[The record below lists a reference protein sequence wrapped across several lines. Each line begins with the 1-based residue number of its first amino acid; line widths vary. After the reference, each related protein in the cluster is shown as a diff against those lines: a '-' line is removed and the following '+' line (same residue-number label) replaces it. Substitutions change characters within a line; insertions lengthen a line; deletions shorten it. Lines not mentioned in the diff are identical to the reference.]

1 MAIGSEQHARTIA
14 ALAGSGWDAVS
25 PALAAAKLSSM
36 PRHPSFG
43 FVAANANG
51 FPRIHP
57 LAADVLEHGMTFHIK
72 PAAYF
77 EGGMRYCDLVTIA
90 SYVAHVLAD
99 F

>member
-57 LAADVLEHGMTFHIK
+57 LAADVLEHGMTFHINRRLTSK
-72 PAAYF
+72 A
-77 EGGMRYCDLVTIA
+77 GCGTVTW
-90 SYVAHVLAD
+90 SRAHRT
-99 F
+99 